1 MDVGVLGQQL
11 QKHSQVGAGHRT
23 PGSPLMACR
32 RPTEQL
38 RNESLPT
45 GAQILPSARTNTS
58 GEKFEKCPV
67 LRGRL
72 FLNPWPRRL
81 ITIASSDI
89 PMLANQIGPNPIS
102 SIAHV
107 EGSGGGDRR
116 FMCSSGEHQG
126 RRSKRPPQMPGP
138 KWPLL
143 WWTGGNTA
151 ACAL

>member
-116 FMCSSGEHQG
+116 FMCS
-126 RRSKRPPQMPGP
+126 RSPSR
-138 KWPLL
+138 
-143 WWTGGNTA
+143 
-151 ACAL
+151 